1 MAIQQQLDTTAEQ
14 QRSEMEQLL
23 NRAKQKQGMK
33 IKKIGHCCLVI
44 ETKGVRI
51 MTDPG
56 MFSTAQNEERNIDV
70 VVITHEHGDH
80 FHIDSLKAVIA
91 NNPNVKVVTNS
102 AVGKLLD
109 AEGIAYEVL
118 EDGGSTIVHDIVL
131 EGHGEHHAVIYKEL
145 GQVQNTGYLIDA
157 TLFYPGDAFTN
168 PNKPVD
174 ILALPVAGPW
184 MKISEALEYALLLK
198 PKKAFPVHDAI
209 YANPAMVQGMIS
221 NILPPE
227 GIEFIPLNAGEE
239 KEF

>member
-1 MAIQQQLDTTAEQ
+1 MPIQQQLDITAEQ
-14 QRSEMEQLL
+14 QRREMEQLL
-23 NRAKQKQGMK
+23 SNARKIPKMN

-56 MFSTAQNEERNIDV
+56 MFTTAQNEEKNIDIV
-70 VVITHEHGDH
+70 AITHEHGDH
-80 FHIDSLKAVIA
+80 FHVDSLKAVIA
-91 NNPNVKVVTNS
+91 NNPGVKIVTNT

-109 AEGIAYEVL
+109 AEGIVYEPL
-118 EDGGSTIVHDIVL
+118 EDGGSISLNNISF

-145 GQVQNTGYLIDA
+145 GQVQNTGFLIDD

-184 MKISEALEYALLLK
+184 MKISEAIEYALAVK
-198 PKKAFPVHDAI
+198 PRRVFPVHDAI
-209 YANPAMVQGMIS
+209 YANPAFGQMHVS
-221 NILPPE
+221 KVLPEE